1 MMGIST
7 LALMSVIAGAVLAVL
22 PVAPGPVAAGPVAP
36 PDLWLCRWHLP
47 PSTDALPARRHS
59 AAIVGSNS
67 RMYIAE
73 LACACG
79 SVCGLLEP
87 G

>member
-1 MMGIST
+1 M
-7 LALMSVIAGAVLAVL
+7 ALMSVIAGAVLAVL
-22 PVAPGPVAAGPVAP
+22 PVAPGPVAPGPVAP

-47 PSTDALPARRHS
+47 PVDGRFASPAPLGCHRRLQLTF
-59 AAIVGSNS
+59 V
-67 RMYIAE
+67 YIAE